1 MLYGVLVINEVMDF
15 SKRKDND
22 CLLFKVDFE
31 KVYDSVAWDYL
42 RDITGRVGCG
52 HRWMSWMEACVFSS
66 SMSILVNCSPTKDF

>member
-31 KVYDSVAWDYL
+31 KVYD
-42 RDITGRVGCG
+42 
-52 HRWMSWMEACVFSS
+52 
-66 SMSILVNCSPTKDF
+66 